1 MKKKYVWLGV
11 WEKNVDAI
19 SFYTK
24 MGFREVGRHSFRMG
38 DELQYDLIMKKVIKD
53 NSD

>member
-1 MKKKYVWLGV
+1 MKKDYVWLGV

-24 MGFREVGRHSFRMG
+24 MEFYEAGQHSFRMG
-38 DELQYDLIMKKVIKD
+38 DELQNDLIMKK
-53 NSD
+53 